1 MLPSTKPPTGPGDE
15 CLLRFR
21 PVLIT
26 CPWIRETLYANTFH
40 IRLKQLSAPNRT
52 ASIGPSDL
60 VNWGRYIGERLA
72 KSAALEFGP
81 AHDPGGPKREANG
94 YIGYYHF
101 CNGIDYTQGHVG
113 VERYILSTLGMVWSD
128 GAYVRGPHCAVS
140 SGGTNPDKPM
150 FLMHCTYNVFQK
162 AELRTRIIVHVP
174 LAQKLGA
181 RSPKPAPSAEV
192 SVCYSVQYCGEPRT
206 AEYTPETIHELDS
219 QFWVELAALS
229 LVRAVL
235 RTDYPDT
242 QACGTVNLPDM
253 VVDASALAQAVQT
266 LVARL
271 PWGHMTGTRESYG
284 PGTSSGTGTGL
295 RQKPAMYRNRLV
307 DTLVR
312 VCSLDAGGRAA
323 DRAIAE
329 IRRRFGHDYDYVVCQ
344 LLKTQRGSNN
354 TTAFLAVIRDYLERD
369 ALLCHA
375 ALLLVEQSRFLVG
388 QGSISHAQYVA
399 ARAVDILPL
408 DFDSWNQLALCY
420 VLGRSFSR
428 ALNIINLMCQVLE
441 QNDASAPDFGAANDP
456 YALRWMDYAAEGKFI
471 DLRTFE
477 RFFPAPVDDTNT
489 NMASMARIWHQTF
502 HYNPNTRRPILGVF
516 CTSSLALASPLE
528 ASSVALELQD
538 VIGPNS
544 AKMRFAAASLRQ
556 PYASVLDY
564 EHRSPWGRIYDL
576 LTMVVA
582 LIGWNNT
589 LYVRAQ
595 VFGDASDNVA
605 RDSAARES
613 TDARD
618 SISDASCDRSGDAS
632 TSEVSRNSEGRK
644 ASKPI
649 CPMLLQL
656 FLVVYDD
663 LAAMTALDPNEHRSA
678 LAWGSIGFAG
688 WGCKYNLRETLSA
701 LITSTLT
708 CIEGRFLYFPTIK
721 LLQICRELVLSD
733 VTSSALDPYADV
745 CSGAQHTNK
754 LILLHF
760 LPQVY
765 GDFAAL
771 LEAGYFSLEY
781 VLVYIVKLCSW
792 NVRWYQYMPSDIVV
806 SSLQRLCAKYEYAVV
821 RETLRVVFE
830 KLRKGQQKPSG
841 AFNLK
846 EMFASPREERQEYEF
861 EDSDTVAEYMEC
873 LLDWLALLGTE

>member
-1 MLPSTKPPTGPGDE
+1 MLPNTKPPARLGDKYP
-15 CLLRFR
+15 LRFR

-52 ASIGPSDL
+52 ASVGPSDL

-72 KSAALEFGP
+72 KSATTGFGP

-101 CNGIDYTQGHVG
+101 CNGIDYTQGPVG
-113 VERYILSTLGMVWSD
+113 VEL
-128 GAYVRGPHCAVS
+128 S

-150 FLMHCTYNVFQK
+150 LLMHCTYNVFQK
-162 AELRTRIIVHVP
+162 AELRTRVNVHVP
-174 LAQKLGA
+174 LAQKPGA
-181 RSPKPAPSAEV
+181 RSPKPAPPAEV
-192 SVCYSVQYCGEPRT
+192 SVCYSVHYCGEPRT
-206 AEYTPETIHELDS
+206 ADYTPETIHELDA

-242 QACGTVNLPDM
+242 QACGTVNLSDM
-253 VVDASALAQAVQT
+253 VVDASALAQSVQT

-271 PWGHMTGTRESYG
+271 PRGHMAGTRESYG

-312 VCSLDAGGRAA
+312 VCSLDAGGRTA

-329 IRRRFGHDYDYVVCQ
+329 IRRRYGHDYDYVVCQ
-344 LLKTQRGSNN
+344 LLKTQRGRNN

-408 DFDSWNQLALCY
+408 DFDSWHQLALCY
-420 VLGRSFSR
+420 VLGRAFSR
-428 ALNIINLMCQVLE
+428 ALDIINLMCQVLG
-441 QNDASAPDFGAANDP
+441 QNDASALDFGAANDP
-456 YALRWMDYAAEGKFI
+456 YALRWTEHASQGKFI
-471 DLRTFE
+471 DLHTFE

-489 NMASMARIWHQTF
+489 NMASMARIWHKTF

-528 ASSVALELQD
+528 ASSVAPELQD

-544 AKMRFAAASLRQ
+544 AKMRLAAASLRQ

-582 LIGWNNT
+582 LIGWDNT
-589 LYVRAQ
+589 LDVRAQ

-613 TDARD
+613 TDAR
-618 SISDASCDRSGDAS
+618 
-632 TSEVSRNSEGRK
+632 RK

-649 CPMLLQL
+649 CRMLLQL

-678 LAWGSIGFAG
+678 LAWGTIGFAG

-708 CIEGRFLYFPTIK
+708 CTEGRFLYFPTIK
-721 LLQICRELVLSD
+721 LLHICRELVLSD

-765 GDFAAL
+765 ADFAAL
-771 LEAGYFSLEY
+771 LEAGYFSLEH
-781 VLVYIVKLCSW
+781 VLVYIVKTCSW
-792 NVRWYQYMPSDIVV
+792 HVRWYQYMPSDIVV
-806 SSLQRLCAKYEYAVV
+806 SSLQRLCAKYENAVV

-830 KLRKGQQKPSG
+830 KLRKGQQKLSG

-846 EMFASPREERQEYEF
+846 EMFASPRHERQEYEF
-861 EDSDTVAEYMEC
+861 EDSDTVAEYIEC